1 MPTFTSKSAGLKM
14 RCPECESIKT
24 RVVETRVMDGTY
36 VMRYRF
42 CGDCGCTFRTHE
54 RTVFNAGK
62 NKWSVTPVQLEGDE

>member
-1 MPTFTSKSAGLKM
+1 
-14 RCPECESIKT
+14 
-24 RVVETRVMDGTY
+24 
-36 VMRYRF
+36 MRYRF